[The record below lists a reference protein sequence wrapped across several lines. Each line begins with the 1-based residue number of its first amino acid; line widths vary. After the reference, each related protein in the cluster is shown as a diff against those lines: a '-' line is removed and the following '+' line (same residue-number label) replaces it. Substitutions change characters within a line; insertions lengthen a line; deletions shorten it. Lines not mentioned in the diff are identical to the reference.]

1 VRDQMSFHPVM
12 SVDEVLRL
20 ALEPEPVTSIA

>member
-1 VRDQMSFHPVM
+1 VRDQMTFHPVM

-20 ALEPEPVTSIA
+20 ALEPEPVSAVA